1 MTYFRSELASSRSQR
16 GHLREHTITSLP
28 AAGRAAERKSLSA
41 GGRDRAYALDGVA
54 YVNGNGLCLAFEPG
68 RLRVL
73 LRLGYSSTIRAANSN
88 LITRATSL
96 GLREPPSPSMELGE
110 APTS

>member
-1 MTYFRSELASSRSQR
+1 VTYFRSELASSRSQR

-68 RLRVL
+68 RLWVL
-73 LRLGYSSTIRAANSN
+73 LRLGYSSIRAANSN